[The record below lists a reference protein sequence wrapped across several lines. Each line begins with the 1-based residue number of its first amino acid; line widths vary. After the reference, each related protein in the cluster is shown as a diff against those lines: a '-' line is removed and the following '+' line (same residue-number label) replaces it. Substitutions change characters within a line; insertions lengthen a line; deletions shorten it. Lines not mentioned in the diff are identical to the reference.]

1 MESMYMTIISL
12 SVMRWIKKID
22 EIAHAR
28 GKIR

>member
-1 MESMYMTIISL
+1 MESMTIMSL

-28 GKIR
+28 DKFR